1 MKRKIVT
8 LLLVVV
14 ATLGVQRAMAWA
26 AFGHG
31 AIAYVAEQHLTPEA
45 KSEVRRYLN
54 HTLPFYASWMDHWRA
69 IEPYAH
75 TNMWHG
81 IKSDEKGKL
90 RWDISGERANGQA
103 MIQVKRIVEEM
114 KGYRNMPD
122 SLVRQNVIYL
132 IHSVADMHCPV
143 HVQFP
148 KTTYPHY
155 RYKLRNKGKP
165 YQMHS
170 FWDAAPA
177 FTRNNWTYERYA
189 QEVDMLTSKQAKKI
203 QKGSYDVW
211 GKDILK
217 QTHRAYQ
224 ITPAD
229 KDIARMTVEERAEVL
244 SLADEM
250 AMKAA
255 YRLAYILNNIF
266 GAK

>member
-1 MKRKIVT
+1 MNRRVVVF
-8 LLLVVV
+8 LLVVV
-14 ATLGVQRAMAWA
+14 ATFSVQRAMAWA

-45 KSEVRRYLN
+45 KSEVRRYLK

-69 IEPYAH
+69 VEPYAH

-114 KGYRNMPD
+114 KDYRNMPD

-155 RYKLRNKGKP
+155 RYNLKRSGKK
-165 YQMHS
+165 YLMHS
-170 FWDAAPA
+170 FWDAVPD
-177 FTRNNWTYERYA
+177 FTRKNWTYERYA
-189 QEVDMLTSKQAKKI
+189 KEIDVLTAKQVKRI
-203 QKGSYDVW
+203 LKGNYDVW

-217 QTHRAYQ
+217 QTHRAYK

-229 KDIARMTVEERAEVL
+229 KDVAKMTAEERAEAL
-244 SLADEM
+244 NLGDEM

-255 YRLAYILNNIF
+255 YRLAYILNTIF
-266 GAK
+266 DAK

>member
-1 MKRKIVT
+1 MKRIRIVLV
-8 LLLVVV
+8 LLLSTF
-14 ATLGVQRAMAWA
+14 AVQRAMAWA

-31 AIAYVAEQHLTPEA
+31 AIAYVAEQHLTPKA
-45 KSEVRRYLN
+45 KESCRHYLK
-54 HTLPFYASWMDHWRA
+54 HTLSWYASWMDHWRA
-69 IEPYAH
+69 VPPYAH

-114 KGYRNMPD
+114 QEYKSLPD

-143 HVQFP
+143 HIQFP
-148 KTTYPHY
+148 KSSYAHY
-155 RYKLRNKGKP
+155 RFALKNRGKR
-165 YQMHS
+165 YSFHN

-177 FTRNNWTYERYA
+177 FKRKGWTYEKYA
-189 QEVDMLTSKQAKKI
+189 QEVDRLSPKQIRRI

-211 GKDILK
+211 GRDILK
-217 QTHRAYQ
+217 QAHRAFV

-229 KDIARMTVEERAEVL
+229 KDVAHLTAEETRAVHA
-244 SLADEM
+244 LADEM

-266 GAK
+266 DK

>member
-1 MKRKIVT
+1 MRQRVVAI
-8 LLLVVV
+8 LLVVA
-14 ATLGVQRAMAWA
+14 ATLSVQRAMAWA

-45 KSEVRRYLN
+45 KSEVRRYLK

-69 IEPYAH
+69 VEPYAH

-81 IKSDEKGKL
+81 IKSDEQGKL

-114 KGYRNMPD
+114 KDYRNMPD

-155 RYKLRNKGKP
+155 RYNLKRNGKR
-165 YQMHS
+165 YSMHS
-170 FWDAAPA
+170 FWDAAPD
-177 FTRNNWTYERYA
+177 FTRKDWTYERYA
-189 QEVDMLTSKQAKKI
+189 KEVDVLTPKQVKRI
-203 QKGSYDVW
+203 LKGSYDVW

-217 QTHRAYQ
+217 QTHRAYK

-229 KDIARMTVEERAEVL
+229 KDVAKMTAEERAEAL
-244 SLADEM
+244 SLGDEM

-255 YRLAYILNNIF
+255 HRLAYILNVIF
-266 GAK
+266 DAK